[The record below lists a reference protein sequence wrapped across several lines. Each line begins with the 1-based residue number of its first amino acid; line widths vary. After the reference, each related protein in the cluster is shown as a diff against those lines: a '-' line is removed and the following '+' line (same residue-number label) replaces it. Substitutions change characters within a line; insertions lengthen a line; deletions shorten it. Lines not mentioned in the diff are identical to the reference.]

1 MGGRCIDM
9 GDRCIDMIVMKPKCL
24 WITAIVLGV
33 LMSACSRSALAPTTS
48 SYDPVA
54 DEATIRALSDARAEA
69 FRQGDSAS
77 IARQFAPD
85 GYLMAPGEPKRQGP
99 EQVQAYYQKIFDEF
113 ETDLESGYE
122 QVAIDGDIAW
132 GRGFAKVTL
141 RPRDGGPPQ
150 SSTAKYVNTLR
161 RQPDGTWITTHDIW
175 NANE

>member
-1 MGGRCIDM
+1 MRIDM
-9 GDRCIDMIVMKPKCL
+9 CMVQDVSLFATMACLAVLLAGCTVSVAPGDDPGAKP
-24 WITAIVLGV
+24 
-33 LMSACSRSALAPTTS
+33 
-48 SYDPVA
+48 DPSV

-69 FRQGDSAS
+69 FRQGDAAA
-77 IARQFAPD
+77 IAKQFAAD

-122 QVAIDGDIAW
+122 EVAVGGDIAW

-141 RPRDGGPPQ
+141 QPRDGGPPQ

-161 RQPDGTWITTHDIW
+161 RQPDGSWITTHDIW